1 MAARSV
7 ITFIV
12 SVWCLGLKCRLAEV
26 NSKLWR
32 MACLCIIGVLK
43 MNQTAVIEVLVGL
56 VVYLLFEAEALAGV
70 VA

>member
-7 ITFIV
+7 ITFIA

-26 NSKLWR
+26 KSKLQK
-32 MACLCIIGVLK
+32 MACLYIIGVLK

-56 VVYLLFEAEALAGV
+56 WYIFCLAEALAGV
-70 VA
+70 VT